1 MDFFSK
7 FCQKNFWLVRTIV
20 LSKFQRTLPLI
31 GAPCGNLTRFGSF
44 FSLDL
49 LKSKGRPLSYT
60 FLCLSSFFFIFFSI
74 FFKIALP
81 TPKPVNTQMPPN
93 FIVKRP
99 RIKPPPQQQVKI
111 FFFFFFIHLH
121 RPPLDSSLTAT
132 SLYIW
137 HYARMSSFQR
147 SRPLTIPPRKIIL
160 PFFRRAFSCDTQREE
175 KEFQTVKNKN

>member
-1 MDFFSK
+1 MIYLYIDSLDFFSK

-99 RIKPPPQQQVKI
+99 RIKPPPPQQVKI
-111 FFFFFFIHLH
+111 FFFFFFIPPLPSHTALLH
-121 RPPLDSSLTAT
+121 TLPYPPPTHTIFLLDSSLATA
-132 SLYIW
+132 LYI
-137 HYARMSSFQR
+137 
-147 SRPLTIPPRKIIL
+147 
-160 PFFRRAFSCDTQREE
+160 
-175 KEFQTVKNKN
+175 

>member
-1 MDFFSK
+1 MIYLYIDSLDFFSK

-99 RIKPPPQQQVKI
+99 RIKPPPPQQVKI
-111 FFFFFFIHLH
+111 FFSFFSYPPLPSHTALLH
-121 RPPLDSSLTAT
+121 TLPYPPPPPHTHTIFLLDSSLATA
-132 SLYIW
+132 LYI
-137 HYARMSSFQR
+137 
-147 SRPLTIPPRKIIL
+147 
-160 PFFRRAFSCDTQREE
+160 
-175 KEFQTVKNKN
+175 

>member
-1 MDFFSK
+1 MIYLYIDSLDFFSK

-99 RIKPPPQQQVKI
+99 RIKPPPPQQVKI
-111 FFFFFFIHLH
+111 FFFFFFIPP
-121 RPPLDSSLTAT
+121 PPLTYGPTPHATPSTTTQSSHLIPR
-132 SLYIW
+132 SPQP
-137 HYARMSSFQR
+137 HYTYGITHVC
-147 SRPLTIPPRKIIL
+147 RP
-160 PFFRRAFSCDTQREE
+160 F
-175 KEFQTVKNKN
+175 KEVVH

>member
-99 RIKPPPQQQVKI
+99 RIKPPPPQQVKI
-111 FFFFFFIHLH
+111 FFFFFFIPP
-121 RPPLDSSLTAT
+121 PPLTYGPTPHATLSPPPPHTHTQSSSL
-132 SLYIW
+132 
-137 HYARMSSFQR
+137 
-147 SRPLTIPPRKIIL
+147 IPPSQPHYTYDIPRL
-160 PFFRRAFSCDTQREE
+160 CRPF
-175 KEFQTVKNKN
+175 KEVVH

>member
-1 MDFFSK
+1 MIYLYIDSLDFFSK

-99 RIKPPPQQQVKI
+99 RIKPPPPQQVKI
-111 FFFFFFIHLH
+111 FFFFFFI
-121 RPPLDSSLTAT
+121 PPHTIFLLDSSLANRQNEQTFFEFHRLLLICKKHF
-132 SLYIW
+132 S
-137 HYARMSSFQR
+137 HYSAPPQFSF
-147 SRPLTIPPRKIIL
+147 SRL
-160 PFFRRAFSCDTQREE
+160 
-175 KEFQTVKNKN
+175 

>member
-1 MDFFSK
+1 MIYLYIDSLDFFSK

-99 RIKPPPQQQVKI
+99 RIKPPPPQQVKI
-111 FFFFFFIHLH
+111 FFFFFFIHPH
-121 RPPLDSSLTAT
+121 HTSTAPPLIPRSPQP
-132 SLYIW
+132 
-137 HYARMSSFQR
+137 HYTYGITRVC
-147 SRPLTIPPRKIIL
+147 RP
-160 PFFRRAFSCDTQREE
+160 F
-175 KEFQTVKNKN
+175 KEVVH

>member
-1 MDFFSK
+1 MIYLYIDSLDFFSK

-99 RIKPPPQQQVKI
+99 RIKPPPPQQVKI
-111 FFFFFFIHLH
+111 FFFFFFI
-121 RPPLDSSLTAT
+121 PPPPLTSGPTPHATLSPPPPHTHTIFLLDSSLATA
-132 SLYIW
+132 LYI
-137 HYARMSSFQR
+137 
-147 SRPLTIPPRKIIL
+147 
-160 PFFRRAFSCDTQREE
+160 
-175 KEFQTVKNKN
+175 